1 MWTLVRSAA
10 ATEFAG
16 WTITEWEKILEAFG
30 AGNVAGA
37 LPGPFVRH
45 ETHGSVVLV
54 SDQVAYKLKKPVTF
68 DAFDYGSVELRGEMC
83 EREIELNRRL
93 APDVYVRAAP
103 VFAIGDGYVLGSES
117 DLTQGDLEPVEWV
130 VEMVPIVGDAL
141 LCRKVDTQLVTAA
154 DLERVGH
161 RLGAFHAAAAP
172 VDPGH
177 GDPATL
183 RERLGGRLGLIEDL
197 GRDRIDLSR
206 LAPIRRL
213 ALAWLKRHGGRLSDR
228 GKEGWIRDGH
238 GDLRLEHVVLL
249 EDSVQVI
256 DCVEFD
262 ASLRAA
268 DVLDDLGFL
277 VMELE
282 LGGRS
287 DLASALVASWAEGG
301 CPLEEDLLWFFA
313 AMKALVRV
321 EVGLQRAIQLEGGYR
336 REVVLE
342 MARSLLVLAQKL
354 LWRAHGAFAI
364 VFTGFSGSGK
374 TSLSQR
380 LAQACGFG
388 RLASDETRK
397 RLVGVGRDEVAPEGA
412 YEDYVSL
419 AVYES
424 LGRLAA
430 TEVRQG
436 RTVVVDATFRRAA
449 DRSRFVQT
457 MAEQGIAPLIT
468 FQLRAHEDVLRTRV
482 LDRTE
487 RGGSDADISV
497 LEAQLAAHPPGSH
510 LPPDMEPIDTSAPI
524 DSVLAEIED
533 HLQAALDV
541 V

>member
-1 MWTLVRSAA
+1 MM
-10 ATEFAG
+10 
-16 WTITEWEKILEAFG
+16 IEWEKILEAFE
-30 AGNVAGA
+30 AGCVGGA
-37 LPGPFVRH
+37 LPGPFARH

-54 SDQVAYKLKKPVTF
+54 SDKVAYKVKKPVTF

-83 EREIELNRRL
+83 RREIELNRRL
-93 APDVYVRAAP
+93 APDVYIRAAP
-103 VFAIGDGYVLGSES
+103 VFAIDGGYVLGSEK
-117 DLTQGDLEPVEWV
+117 DPTQGDLEPAEWV
-130 VEMVPIVGDAL
+130 VVMAPIASDAL
-141 LCRKVDTQLVTAA
+141 LFRQVDTRLATAG

-161 RLGAFHAAAAP
+161 RLGAFHAGAAL

-177 GDPATL
+177 GDPAIL
-183 RERLGGRLGLIEDL
+183 RARLEGRLSLIEDL
-197 GRDRIDLSR
+197 GRDRIDFSR

-213 ALAWLKRHGGRLSDR
+213 ASAWLERHGGRLSDR
-228 GKEGWIRDGH
+228 GIDGWVRDGH

-268 DVLDDLGFL
+268 DVLDDLAFL

-282 LGGRS
+282 LSGRS
-287 DLASALVASWAEGG
+287 DLTAALVGSWAEEG

-321 EVGLQRAIQLEGGYR
+321 EVGIQRAIQLEAGYL

-342 MARSLLVLAQKL
+342 TTRSLLVLAQKL
-354 LWRAHGAFAI
+354 LWRAHGGFAI
-364 VFTGFSGSGK
+364 VFSGFSGSGK
-374 TSLSQR
+374 TSLSRR
-380 LAQACGFG
+380 LAQTWGFG

-397 RLVGVGRDEVAPEGA
+397 RLVGVDRDEVAPEGA

-430 TEVRQG
+430 GEVRRG

-449 DRSRFVQT
+449 DHSRFVRT
-457 MAEQGIAPLIT
+457 MAEQGTAPLIT
-468 FQLRAHEDVLRTRV
+468 FELRAHEDVLRTRV
-482 LDRTE
+482 LDRTV

-497 LEAQLAAHPPGSH
+497 LEAQLSADPAGSH
-510 LPPDMEPIDTSAPI
+510 LPSDRKLIDTSAPV

-533 HLQAALDV
+533 HLLAALDTV
-541 V
+541 